1 MQSRPLAALVGLLL
15 VLAVAACGGEDEV
28 AEPTTTTVVNLF
40 GDTSTTTTIGKV
52 AVPGW
57 TPTSLPELVA
67 AADECVNLAEIGADP
82 LPEEGPRTVTV

>member
-52 AVPGW
+52 VVPGW
-57 TPTSLPELVA
+57 TPTSLPDLVA
-67 AADECVNLAEIGADP
+67 AVDECVNLAEIGADP
-82 LPEEGPRTVTV
+82 LPEELSLIHI